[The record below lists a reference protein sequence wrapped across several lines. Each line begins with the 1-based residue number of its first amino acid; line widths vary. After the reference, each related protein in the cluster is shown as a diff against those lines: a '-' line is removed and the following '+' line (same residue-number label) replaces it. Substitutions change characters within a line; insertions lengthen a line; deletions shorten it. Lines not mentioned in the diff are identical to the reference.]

1 MTHRVKR
8 YISTLTIIIPKRGQC
23 FKTKVYFRVLDRS
36 ETRQHPFERKYTKY
50 IMKSLGRRVGE
61 GWCVG
66 VLDIYYIS
74 WGKSV
79 LILIDR

>member
-8 YISTLTIIIPKRGQC
+8 YISTLTITIPKRGQC
-23 FKTKVYFRVLDRS
+23 FRTKVYFRVLDRS
-36 ETRQHPFERKYTKY
+36 ENRQHPFERKYTKY
-50 IMKSLGRRVGE
+50 ILKSLERRVGE
-61 GWCVG
+61 GGCVG

-79 LILIDR
+79 LTLIDR